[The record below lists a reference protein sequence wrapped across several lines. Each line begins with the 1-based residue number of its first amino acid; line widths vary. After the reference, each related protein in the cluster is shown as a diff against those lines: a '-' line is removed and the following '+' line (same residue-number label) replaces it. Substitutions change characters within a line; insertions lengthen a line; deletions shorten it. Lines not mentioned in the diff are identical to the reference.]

1 MKIKT
6 KLMQKNGIV
15 AIKLARELITMKV
28 EDRIKTIAGY
38 SEQFGTARGTIQSA
52 INLLKE
58 SKALEL
64 QPRGHMGTFISF
76 IDYEIM
82 WQFTDYGTLM
92 GVMPLPYSKRY
103 EGLATGLYKTVDEK
117 NFPFSLAFMRGAES
131 RISALKDG
139 RYDFVV
145 VSKLAAL
152 ESIKRGLDIDIVVG
166 FGEKSYVNE
175 HVLVFSDE
183 RMDSIKDGMK
193 IGIDRN
199 SIDHSVLTN
208 EVCMDK
214 RVNLIELKYNQ
225 IITKLLS
232 REIDAAV
239 WNLDEVKEKKLNLK
253 YKKISETNFNKIDSE
268 AVVIVDN
275 SKFGIKNLLK
285 EIIDKETVVMTQED
299 VLNEK
304 IIPSY

>member
-1 MKIKT
+1 MQIKT
-6 KLMQKNGIV
+6 KLMQKNGIA
-15 AIKLARELITMKV
+15 AIKIARELITMKV
-28 EDRIKTIAGY
+28 GDRIKTIADY
-38 SEQFGTARGTIQSA
+38 SEQFEAARGTVQSA

-58 SKALEL
+58 TKALEL

-82 WQFTDYGTLM
+82 WKFTDYGTLM

-103 EGLATGLYKTVDEK
+103 EGLATGLYKTVETRS
-117 NFPFSLAFMRGAES
+117 FPFSLAFMRGAET

-139 RYDFVV
+139 RYDFAV

-152 ESIKRGLDIDIVVG
+152 EGIKRGIDIDIVVG

-175 HVLVFSDE
+175 HVLIFSE
-183 RMDSIKDGMK
+183 EKNEIIKDGMK
-193 IGIDRN
+193 VGIDRN
-199 SIDHSVLTN
+199 SIDHAVLTK
-208 EVCMDK
+208 EVCKDK
-214 RVNLIELKYNQ
+214 EVELVDLKYNQ
-225 IITKLLS
+225 VITKLQS
-232 REIDAAV
+232 KEIDAAI

-253 YKKISETNFNKIDSE
+253 YKSISEILEKNTDSE

-285 EIIDKETVVMTQED
+285 KIIDKDTVIETQEA
-299 VLNEK
+299 VIEEK